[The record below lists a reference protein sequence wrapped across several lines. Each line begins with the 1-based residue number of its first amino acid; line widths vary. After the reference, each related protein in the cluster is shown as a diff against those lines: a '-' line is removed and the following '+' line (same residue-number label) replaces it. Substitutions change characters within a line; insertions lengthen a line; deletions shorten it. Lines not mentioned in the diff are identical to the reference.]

1 MGYSPWG
8 RKESDTT
15 EQLSTL
21 HRHTRTTMTIWDK
34 ALPGDFESSPQVRCD
49 PIVLDVLTID
59 IVLSDDPSGQTAL
72 PKAPSL

>member
-1 MGYSPWG
+1 
-8 RKESDTT
+8 
-15 EQLSTL
+15 
-21 HRHTRTTMTIWDK
+21 MTIWDK